1 MPINRL
7 LEGSVFEPDDIKVLN
22 EAYEGALRALH
33 LVDRNDPLTELVAKK
48 IIEVRQRD
56 IRDPAEIA
64 KLAIR
69 ALGLPE
75 AR

>member
-7 LEGSVFEPDDIKVLN
+7 LEGSVFEPDDINVLN
-22 EAYEGALRALH
+22 EAYEGALRALR

-48 IIEVRQRD
+48 IIEVHQRD
-56 IRDPAEIA
+56 IRDPAEIS